1 MKQILIVEDDNLLN
15 KTLVYN
21 LASDGYNITSAT
33 NAKDATNK
41 LQNQQYDMVLL
52 DVNLPDGNGYDICK
66 LIKPKYP
73 DTMVIFLT
81 ANDQESDQIR
91 GYELG
96 AVDYITKP
104 FSINALQRKIS
115 AMVWVI
121 CGQEEVLNE
130 CRYFVREKT
139 FL

>member
-104 FSINALQRKIS
+104 FFYKCPTA
-115 AMVWVI
+115 
-121 CGQEEVLNE
+121 
-130 CRYFVREKT
+130 
-139 FL
+139 

>member
-66 LIKPKYP
+66 LLSLNI
-73 DTMVIFLT
+73 
-81 ANDQESDQIR
+81 QI
-91 GYELG
+91 L
-96 AVDYITKP
+96 
-104 FSINALQRKIS
+104 
-115 AMVWVI
+115 W
-121 CGQEEVLNE
+121 
-130 CRYFVREKT
+130 
-139 FL
+139 

>member
-91 GYELG
+91 GYELVCCI
-96 AVDYITKP
+96 VDI
-104 FSINALQRKIS
+104 
-115 AMVWVI
+115 
-121 CGQEEVLNE
+121 
-130 CRYFVREKT
+130 
-139 FL
+139 